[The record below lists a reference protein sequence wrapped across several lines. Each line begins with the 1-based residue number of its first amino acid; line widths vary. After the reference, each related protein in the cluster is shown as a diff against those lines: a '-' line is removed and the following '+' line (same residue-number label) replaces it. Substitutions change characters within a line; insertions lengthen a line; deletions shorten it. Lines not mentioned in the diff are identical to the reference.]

1 MTAIHKSNLYHSHLK
16 PNNHARH
23 QPRIP
28 RTAKAENRSSCSIKF
43 RSMND
48 AMVNL
53 LKMATHVFQAKVKL
67 QSIVCLRSMGRA
79 PESPLS
85 MGPERPRYAAGKHEF
100 LRQQCRQICGVY
112 LFTLHRTRKTCTF
125 LKQT

>member
-1 MTAIHKSNLYHSHLK
+1 MTAINLTYTTVTLN
-16 PNNHARH
+16 PTTTRH

-85 MGPERPRYAAGKHEF
+85 MGPERPRYAAEDWA
-100 LRQQCRQICGVY
+100 L
-112 LFTLHRTRKTCTF
+112 
-125 LKQT
+125 

>member
-1 MTAIHKSNLYHSHLK
+1 
-16 PNNHARH
+16 
-23 QPRIP
+23 
-28 RTAKAENRSSCSIKF
+28 
-43 RSMND
+43 MND

-85 MGPERPRYAAGKHEF
+85 MGPERPRYAPLENMNFLDNSAGKYVEYT
-100 LRQQCRQICGVY
+100 Y
-112 LFTLHRTRKTCTF
+112 LHCIVHGKLALF
-125 LKQT
+125 